1 MIITELNGGL
11 GNQLF
16 QYAFGLAVAKQYG
29 TDLKFDIQAL
39 QGSDSRP
46 FALDKFNI
54 AHEIA
59 SPKDIRRIL
68 AMDVG
73 ILRWIAGRVSPR
85 ALRRYSNRYIDE
97 TKISFINNELFHISN
112 DAYLKGYWQNERF
125 FRSAA
130 KEVKSSVILKT
141 PLSDKSQ
148 KVANQI
154 NTANSVGI
162 HIRRG
167 DYVSNP
173 TANSHHGICSLDYY
187 SEAIQRILIY
197 FPSAKFFV
205 FSDDIPW
212 CMENLN
218 FNSDA
223 IYVNHNG
230 TQRSHEDFALLSMCK
245 HHIIANSSF
254 SWWAAWLNDAQGKTI
269 APQNWYRS
277 SHRKTQ
283 DIIPPR
289 WTVL

>member
-1 MIITELNGGL
+1 MIITALNGGL

-16 QYAFGLAVAKQYG
+16 QYAFGLAVAKRCG
-29 TDLKFDIQAL
+29 ADLKFDIQAL
-39 QGSDSRP
+39 QASESRP

-54 AHEIA
+54 SHEIA
-59 SPKDIRRIL
+59 TPNDIRRIL
-68 AMDVG
+68 EMDMG
-73 ILRWIAGRVSPR
+73 FLRCIAGRASQR
-85 ALRRYSNRYIDE
+85 ALRYYSNRYLE
-97 TKISFINNELFHISN
+97 EANISCVNSNSFNISDN
-112 DAYLKGYWQNERF
+112 VYLKGYWQNENY
-125 FRSAA
+125 FRSIA
-130 KEVKSSVILKT
+130 KEVKSSVILKA
-141 PLSDKSQ
+141 PLCDNSQ

-173 TANSHHGICSLDYY
+173 TANAHHGICSLEYY
-187 SEAIQRILIY
+187 SEAIQLVLNS

-212 CMENLN
+212 CIENLN

-230 TQRSHEDFALLSMCK
+230 SESSHEDFALLSMCK

-254 SWWAAWLNDAQGKTI
+254 SWWAAWLNDALGKTI
-269 APQNWYRS
+269 APKNWYRS

-283 DIIPPR
+283 DIIPSR